1 MRRGRMGGDGMWSND
16 NDNNGYGAFSSG
28 FAGGTHATMRGGP
41 SHSRRGGDDVEVDVL
56 GRGSH

>member
-1 MRRGRMGGDGMWSND
+1 MGGDGMWSND